1 LVVKVEVEIKC
12 TLTKLSAR
20 VKAIANTGY
29 ETEEPEILIPAST
42 ARTLGIWPKLPKEAN
57 IREYRTAGGITR
69 VVKIPESA
77 EVTVLTE
84 DRSLNSKEVSFVI
97 SELESDVLLSDMLL
111 DKLGIEL
118 LKPGR
123 GIWRFSDDPAGK
135 TRKTT

>member
-1 LVVKVEVEIKC
+1 MVVKVEIEIKC
-12 TLTKLSAR
+12 TLTKLSTR

-29 ETEEPEILIPAST
+29 ETEEPEILIPASI
-42 ARTLGIWPKLPKEAN
+42 ARALGIWPTLPKEAD
-57 IREYRTAGGITR
+57 IREYRTAGGMAR

-84 DRSLNSKEVSFVI
+84 DRTVDSKGVSVVI

-111 DKLGIEL
+111 DELRIEL

-123 GIWRFSDDPAGK
+123 GIWRFSDDQTGK
-135 TRKTT
+135 TRKTA